1 MGLSEMSIDHPSLS
15 WQKVCVR
22 QTQLPP
28 LSSWLSAECFPPAP
42 NPCECGVM
50 AILQMSKW
58 RPREAPDLLRV
69 TRWEATQLPMAS
81 RP

>member
-1 MGLSEMSIDHPSLS
+1 MGLSEMSIDHLSLS
-15 WQKVCVR
+15 WQKVRVR

-28 LSSWLSAECFPPAP
+28 LSSWLSAECFPPSP
-42 NPCECGVM
+42 NPCECGVR

-58 RPREAPDLLRV
+58 RPREAPDLL